1 MRWPFTLTFMGSSQ
15 ESNPGTSEGPST
27 NYEADSNVLE
37 EFNSLAFQN
46 WDAEFASDPSEWER
60 KFNSEWEKLIKKLQ
74 KPCKDV
80 GTVTDVCAH
89 VDSMC
94 KLLVMEVNSLPMA
107 AIGPILELVFTHDI
121 FKLIVDWAEEIPI
134 YLVPTCQVL
143 LLRIYQGLVTRN
155 HSQTHCLLVHKPILL
170 PLLQIL
176 QWCRRSAEQRCFQRS
191 RIDRDFVFL
200 LHEICKKISVDST
213 LLDFFFNPRS
223 TDGFDLYEKT
233 QPFLVFNLLIRYLY
247 DSDYEISFQCRNA
260 LLLILTA
267 SKDLDFVAKHVAE
280 DSNFCPVLATGL
292 SGCYSQLPFFICEA
306 LRLKDDEFHKLYIDA
321 DFDSVAELINFH
333 GALLFCNA
341 VVGAAHPLVAKNIV
355 NYFYGGFLEEVVKP
369 SLLQSDI
376 DKLISRIA
384 YFHLCLETVT
394 EPAMIQTMLKLLS
407 ASETNVPDMNLLE
420 VILYKMNQN
429 DRLCR
434 VVLSLLRTLLELR
447 SEDFLWTALFRYILP
462 FIRLKPQ
469 KSRFEPQL
477 TVDAAKAFLSCIPE
491 CCLNIPEL
499 VSQDAFD
506 AYNAEAYEFL
516 RTTKRNCCQWKFKYD
531 GVTPN
536 NLLNLNIPED
546 NISGRQPF
554 TRLSSARSSMA
565 SNAWNRY
572 FTNRSNHGTSDSA
585 SLYAPD
591 SGRFPLNQL
600 GEDDFVSNLDTTY
613 SDEEGRFKDL
623 DLSNEEDPNEMFTSN
638 YELMTQSHIDYFQF
652 AYDGASESDGT
663 SRKNSVKSEEKE
675 EIKAMGT
682 PLEPAKLELIKAIN
696 EKDWR
701 ELKENIPEFTST
713 LKSIPLTNKN
723 LASQTVDEA
732 MDLINARFQHVY
744 ELKNELEAI
753 ENERK
758 LVGNP
763 LKLDLNLS
771 NNKNQ
776 PQGGLLMT
784 CTTEKGAGY
793 LYEALITCLERLVE
807 HGITTNV
814 QLALVFEVL
823 TSYPQPVLET
833 LVLYSDVMKTPFLP
847 RIVRVLEKLKM
858 QIDAFATSIDNFEE
872 YVKRGA
878 KHRSNLTN
886 SYRRGMGSGRSTFRH
901 TLIVKELSEAD
912 QQRTKHFAYAAII
925 LSQICQLLAA
935 NALQHTPTYSVDG

>member
-1 MRWPFTLTFMGSSQ
+1 MKWPFSIAFMGSSQ
-15 ESNPGTSEGPST
+15 ESSPGTSEAQTAS
-27 NYEADSNVLE
+27 YEADSAALE
-37 EFNSLAFQN
+37 EFNNSFQN
-46 WDAEFASDPSEWER
+46 WDAEFASDPTEWER
-60 KFNSEWEKLIKKLQ
+60 KFNGEWEKLIKKLQ
-74 KPCKDV
+74 KPCK
-80 GTVTDVCAH
+80 
-89 VDSMC
+89 
-94 KLLVMEVNSLPMA
+94 EVSTL
-107 AIGPILELVFTHDI
+107 G
-121 FKLIVDWAEEIPI
+121 
-134 YLVPTCQVL
+134 

-267 SKDLDFVAKHVAE
+267 SKDLDFVATHVAE
-280 DSNFCPVLATGL
+280 ESNFCPVLATGL

-341 VVGAAHPLVAKNIV
+341 VVGAAHPLVAKSIV
-355 NYFYGGFLEEVVKP
+355 DYFYSGFLEEVVKP

-376 DKLISRIA
+376 EKLISRIA

-407 ASETNVPDMNLLE
+407 ASETNTPDMNLLE
-420 VILYKMNQN
+420 VILYKMNQS

-434 VVLSLLRTLLELR
+434 VVLSLIRTLLELR

-477 TVDAAKAFLSCIPE
+477 TVEAAKAFLSCIPE
-491 CCLNIPEL
+491 SCLNIPEL
-499 VSQDAFD
+499 ASQDVFD
-506 AYNAEAYEFL
+506 AYNSEAYEFL
-516 RTTKRNCCQWKFKYD
+516 RTTKRNIKQWKFKYD

-536 NLLNLNIPED
+536 NLLNLNIPEEVL
-546 NISGRQPF
+546 SARQNF
-554 TRLSSARSSMA
+554 TRMSSARSSMT

-572 FTNRSNHGTSDSA
+572 FTNRSGHNTSDST

-600 GEDDFVSNLDTTY
+600 GEDDLNSTFDADSG
-613 SDEEGRFKDL
+613 EERFKDL
-623 DLSNEEDPNEMFTSN
+623 DLSNEEDQSEMFTSN

-652 AYDGASESDGT
+652 AYDGASESDD
-663 SRKNSVKSEEKE
+663 SRKNSFKSEEKE
-675 EIKAMGT
+675 EVKALGT
-682 PLEPAKLELIKAIN
+682 EVEPEKLGLIKAVN
-696 EKDWR
+696 KQDWNGV
-701 ELKENIPEFTST
+701 KENLPEFTEIIS
-713 LKSIPLTNKN
+713 SIPINQKKVESL
-723 LASQTVDEA
+723 TVDEA
-732 MDLINARFQHVY
+732 IDLINSRFQHVY
-744 ELKNELEAI
+744 ELKNELEAV

-758 LVGNP
+758 STGHP
-763 LKLDLNLS
+763 LKLDLNMS

-776 PQGGLLMT
+776 PKGGLLMT

-793 LYEALITCLERLVE
+793 LFESLITALERLVD
-807 HGITTNV
+807 HSITTNV
-814 QLALVFEVL
+814 QLALVLEVL
-823 TSYPQPVLET
+823 ASYPQPVLET
-833 LVLYSDVMKTPFLP
+833 LLLYSDVMKTSFLP
-847 RIVRVLEKLKM
+847 RIMRVLENLKM
-858 QIDAFATSIDNFEE
+858 RIDAFATSVENFEE

-878 KHRSNLTN
+878 KHRSVLAN

-901 TLIVKELSEAD
+901 TLIVKEMGEVD
-912 QQRTKHFAYAAII
+912 QQKTKLFAYAAII